1 MVSDNQS
8 VSGSAW
14 EDLPDPPPGHPEAEL
29 LQQAQETLL
38 DIAELSEQPTTK
50 DAFVRRLAE
59 YAEGIV
65 EASRPIQTTEHSI
78 AFMGNIGVGKT
89 TAMCRIIALE
99 TPSLRGLTTP
109 DPVLEV
115 GAGGTTVCEVSVV
128 QGAGHAIRIKP
139 RSDDEVRRE
148 VREFASYHLEA
159 LGNSEMEETEEADS
173 HGTSKEIERAIR
185 NMSDLPVRRDR
196 QSDGSRVRVDD
207 ARLLAQNFPDVAPLA
222 DEILRRMNLP
232 ERTRSE
238 LVYSQESGSSPLLW
252 ISEVFRQVNN
262 GRHPE
267 FSMPVHIE
275 VEVPRPILA
284 HESLSI
290 RVVDTKGIDDTAERD
305 DLESHIREPNTVVIL
320 CSSFND
326 APSPSVQQLLRSGM
340 DGQFPGLEDK
350 VAVLPLPRPN
360 EALAVKDDQGFTVDS
375 PEEGYELKTDQAET
389 RLNVQHLPYAGIQC
403 FNVHEDDP
411 AAIQGFLLGLVVHL
425 RQRHSERLEESISA
439 ANALVQNF
447 EAEQASE
454 VLRQASRY
462 LSVWVQNN
470 GEIESLTK
478 NLQDSLLQALPA
490 VHVSS
495 LRASINRE
503 GAWLKLD
510 YSYHLAHGA
519 RLMAIDALAGKVQDF
534 QAVTQNLLND
544 PQMDGANGLIQQ
556 SRSILESGH
565 RGILVRIES
574 RARDFHTRTL
584 EIDEDFW
591 NSCRGE
597 WGRGPG
603 YRDRVAGH
611 HHSWFESQSD
621 LAGEF
626 RAFIEAEWGR
636 VLGRIAAI
644 LPTD

>member
-29 LQQAQETLL
+29 LRQAQETLF
-38 DIAELSEQPTTK
+38 DIAELSEQTGTK

-65 EASRPIQTTEHSI
+65 EASRPIQTTEHSL
-78 AFMGNIGVGKT
+78 AFMGDIGVGKT
-89 TAMCRIIALE
+89 TAMCRIVGLE
-99 TPSLRGLTTP
+99 TPSLRGQATP

-128 QGAGHAIRIKP
+128 QGAGHTIRIKP

-148 VREFASYHLEA
+148 VREFASYHIEV
-159 LGNSEMEETEEADS
+159 LGNPAMIGSGVADS
-173 HGTSKEIERAIR
+173 HGTSKEIERVIR
-185 NMSDLPVRRDR
+185 NMSGLSISRDR
-196 QSDGSRVRVDD
+196 QPDGSRVDE
-207 ARLLAQNFPDVAPLA
+207 ARLLAQNFPGVAPLA

-232 ERTRSE
+232 ERTSRE
-238 LVYSQESGSSPLLW
+238 ILYSQDSEQDPLLW
-252 ISEVFRQVNN
+252 AKNVFGQVNN

-267 FSMPVHIE
+267 FSLPVHIE
-275 VEVPRPILA
+275 VEVPRPILD

-290 RVVDTKGIDDTAERD
+290 KAVDTKGIDGTAERE
-305 DLESHIREPNTVVIL
+305 DLDVHFREPNTVVIL
-320 CSSFND
+320 CSGFND
-326 APSPSVQQLLRSGM
+326 APSMSVQQLLIRSVNS
-340 DGQFPGLEDK
+340 QFSDLDEK
-350 VAVLPLPRPN
+350 AAVLILPRPS
-360 EALAVKDDQGFTVDS
+360 EALAVKDDLGFTVDS
-375 PEEGYELKTDQAET
+375 TKDGYELKIEQAET

-403 FNVHEDDP
+403 FNVHEDAP
-411 AAIQGFLLGLVVHL
+411 ETIQGFLLGLVANL
-425 RQRHSERLEESISA
+425 RQKHSERLQETISA

-447 EAEQASE
+447 EVEQASE
-454 VLRQASRY
+454 VLRQASRS

-470 GEIESLTK
+470 REIDALAKTLQASLM
-478 NLQDSLLQALPA
+478 QALPS

-510 YSYHLAHGA
+510 YSYQLAHGA
-519 RLMAIDALAGKVQDF
+519 RLMAIDALAAKLQDF
-534 QAVTQNLLND
+534 QSVTQNLLND
-544 PQMDGANGLIQQ
+544 PQMDGAIGLINQ
-556 SRSILESGH
+556 SRNILESGY

-574 RARDFHTRTL
+574 RARDFHTGTL
-584 EIDEDFW
+584 EIDDDFW

-597 WGRGPG
+597 WGRGSG
-603 YRDRVAGH
+603 YRERVAEH
-611 HHSWFESQSD
+611 HHIWFESQSG
-621 LAGEF
+621 LADEF
-626 RAFIEAEWGR
+626 RAFIETEWCR